1 MHDYS
6 SGRGQNSSL
15 SSISL
20 HATYDS
26 AEINWGI
33 GNNVS
38 RRYYVEG
45 RQLIGGKLDFIL
57 ADSPMKFLPASRSLL
72 ACPPSGH
79 AGPTPNLICRAEATL
94 ERVRRPSLV
103 RCGSRL
109 GGWMGEGL
117 KAIGAKSEGEKQ
129 QKS

>member
-1 MHDYS
+1 MHDHS
-6 SGRGQNSSL
+6 SGRGQNFSL

-26 AEINWGI
+26 AEINLGI

-79 AGPTPNLICRAEATL
+79 AGPTSFVGLRPPWSEFEGRALCVAEA
-94 ERVRRPSLV
+94 
-103 RCGSRL
+103 G
-109 GGWMGEGL
+109 
-117 KAIGAKSEGEKQ
+117 
-129 QKS
+129 

>member
-6 SGRGQNSSL
+6 SGRGQNFSL

-26 AEINWGI
+26 AEIHSNGGI

-79 AGPTPNLICRAEATL
+79 AGPTSFVGLRPPWSEFEGRALCVA
-94 ERVRRPSLV
+94 
-103 RCGSRL
+103 
-109 GGWMGEGL
+109 
-117 KAIGAKSEGEKQ
+117 GAG
-129 QKS
+129 

>member
-15 SSISL
+15 SSIPL
-20 HATYDS
+20 RATYDP

-79 AGPTPNLICRAEATL
+79 AGPTSFVGLRPLWSEFEGRALCVA
-94 ERVRRPSLV
+94 
-103 RCGSRL
+103 
-109 GGWMGEGL
+109 
-117 KAIGAKSEGEKQ
+117 GAG
-129 QKS
+129 